1 MLLRLLTGI
10 DTGKKPV
17 HGGTEIVSRGFFQ
30 WSHKVSEFQKFE
42 VLDLSPVYVDYSCGT
57 SQKNISLLAVFV
69 CLEVGIIVFDY
80 KVWRINEIARE
91 KEL

>member
-1 MLLRLLTGI
+1 M
-10 DTGKKPV
+10 
-17 HGGTEIVSRGFFQ
+17 
-30 WSHKVSEFQKFE
+30 
-42 VLDLSPVYVDYSCGT
+42 SPVYVDYSCGT